1 MPPYLQDQ
9 VYRCHA
15 WPASSRWDETRALT
29 IGNGGAAE
37 GAVRCHS
44 TTATRHPSPSTA
56 TSTTHP
62 LAARPRAQDELD
74 LGLDVVVASG
84 ELEIVS
90 SRMEHVWDALCRAC
104 GTLGLTVATGGDEVF
119 RDRVLAW
126 IIEPASKL
134 DSLRV
139 LAEAGI
145 GPACHATLKRRLPVH
160 AEPSWRQRLAA
171 ACAGTRRSDRPLWS
185 CATCPRSISKPMP
198 VTGSAS
204 RGSPRNAAPIVTA
217 LVSSLRDDA
226 SQAWQRYIWSCR

>member
-1 MPPYLQDQ
+1 M
-9 VYRCHA
+9 
-15 WPASSRWDETRALT
+15 
-29 IGNGGAAE
+29 
-37 GAVRCHS
+37 
-44 TTATRHPSPSTA
+44 
-56 TSTTHP
+56 
-62 LAARPRAQDELD
+62 D

-171 ACAGTRRSDRPLWS
+171 ACAGTRRWDRPLWS
-185 CATCPRSISKPMP
+185 SATCPRSMSKPMP

-204 RGSPRNAAPIVTA
+204 RGFSKERRADRHGSRLIPSGRCRPSVAAIH
-217 LVSSLRDDA
+217 LVLQIARHGRACSDSAGGGTDDRA
-226 SQAWQRYIWSCR
+226 V

>member
-1 MPPYLQDQ
+1 
-9 VYRCHA
+9 
-15 WPASSRWDETRALT
+15 
-29 IGNGGAAE
+29 
-37 GAVRCHS
+37 
-44 TTATRHPSPSTA
+44 
-56 TSTTHP
+56 
-62 LAARPRAQDELD
+62 LD

-119 RDRVLAW
+119 RGRVLAW

-226 SQAWQRYIWSCR
+226 SQAWQRYTWSCR